1 MRYIVQNLKFK
12 VQNKG
17 FTLIELLVVITIMGI
32 LMGILLVSYQ
42 GARVS
47 ARDGKRKAD
56 LEQIR
61 SALQMYHSD
70 CGVYPAGLDFSGSGS
85 LVGQEDACDGN
96 NYMTQIPQDPLPS
109 IYTYY
114 YKFESAH
121 AYTLSAHLEGGGG
134 VDSNCTG
141 VFGSCGVETPCNYK
155 VCQP

>member
-1 MRYIVQNLKFK
+1 MKK
-12 VQNKG
+12 KG

-70 CGVYPAGLDFSGSGS
+70 CNVYPSTAS
-85 LVGQEDACDGN
+85 LPNPLTLACPSSPTITRT
-96 NYMTQIPQDPLPS
+96 YMSELPSDPLS
-109 IYTYY
+109 AQYLYVYTNTG
-114 YKFESAH
+114 AH
-121 AYTLSAHLEGGGG
+121 AYYIYAYLEGGGIVTSTVKCDIAG
-134 VDSNCTG
+134 TQN
-141 VFGSCGVETPCNYK
+141 CNYR
-155 VCQP
+155 VQQP

>member
-1 MRYIVQNLKFK
+1 MRYIVQSLKFK
-12 VQNKG
+12 IQSKG

-70 CGVYPAGLDFSGSGS
+70 LSTYPDSNEIVCKGTLSEG
-85 LVGQEDACDGN
+85 GN
-96 NYMTQIPQDPLPS
+96 TYMTEIPCDPLS
-109 IYTYY
+109 GADYTYKY
-114 YKFESAH
+114 NLLTEHTYALCAF
-121 AYTLSAHLEGGGG
+121 LEGGSGTVSDCGG
-134 VDSNCTG
+134 DCGDDVD
-141 VFGSCGVETPCNYK
+141 CNYK
-155 VCQP
+155 VSQP